1 MHVVPI
7 VHQLCTDTSCLHG
20 GSCGNRGC
28 ICAENWWGDRCEK
41 GKCNIAVD
49 IQKCPIWVYSMLVC
63 SMFVYFMLVCSMMV
77 CSILVC
83 SKLMCSML
91 VYFMLVY
98 SNLIYTIF
106 GLFHVSLSHV
116 GPFHEGMLQI
126 PFWAHIYNVVFIAS
140 TYGYIIRNLH
150 FLEHI
155 I

>member
-63 SMFVYFMLVCSMMV
+63 SMFVYFMYNDVNSWFYANTLSLQNACHSLDLELFLTIYKMSCSSYV
-77 CSILVC
+77 
-83 SKLMCSML
+83 
-91 VYFMLVY
+91 
-98 SNLIYTIF
+98 
-106 GLFHVSLSHV
+106 
-116 GPFHEGMLQI
+116 
-126 PFWAHIYNVVFIAS
+126 
-140 TYGYIIRNLH
+140 
-150 FLEHI
+150 
-155 I
+155 